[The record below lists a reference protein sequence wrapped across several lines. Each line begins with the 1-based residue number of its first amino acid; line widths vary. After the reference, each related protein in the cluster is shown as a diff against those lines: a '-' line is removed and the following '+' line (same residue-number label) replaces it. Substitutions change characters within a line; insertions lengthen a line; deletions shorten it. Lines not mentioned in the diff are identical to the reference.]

1 MSKTVFVNGCFDVIH
16 RGHIALFRFAKNLGD
31 RLIVAIDEDD
41 RIRESKGPNR
51 PINILE
57 DRLYVLR
64 PIKYIDELDHFGSD
78 KELENLVKKYKPDIM
93 MVGSDWIGKRVIGSQ
108 YAKNVRFFNRI
119 GHYSTT
125 NIIEGSSH
133 R

>member
-1 MSKTVFVNGCFDVIH
+1 MSKIVFVNGCFDVIH
-16 RGHIALFRFAKNLGD
+16 RGHIELFRFAKNLGD

-41 RIRESKGPNR
+41 RIRELKGPNR

-57 DRLYVLR
+57 DRLYVLGS
-64 PIKYIDELDHFGSD
+64 IKYIDELNHFGSD
-78 KELENLVKKYKPDIM
+78 EELENLVKKYKPDIM
-93 MVGSDWIGKRVIGSQ
+93 MVGSDWIGKKVIGSQ
-108 YAKNVRFFNRI
+108 YAKYVRFFNRI

-125 NIIEGSSH
+125 NIIEGSFD